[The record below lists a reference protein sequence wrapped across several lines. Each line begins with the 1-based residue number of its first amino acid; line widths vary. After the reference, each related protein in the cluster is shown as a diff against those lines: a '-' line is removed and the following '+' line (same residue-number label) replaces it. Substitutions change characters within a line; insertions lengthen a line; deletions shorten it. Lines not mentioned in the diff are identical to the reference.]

1 MTDAPLPPD
10 AADELASAYLDGAA
24 TDAERARVD
33 ADEEL
38 GARVRAMAAVRNAVR
53 TPLPVDAARR
63 EAALAAALDAAEEPG
78 GVLALDRGRPTAAPV
93 VPLPARWR
101 SAGRDRRLRYL
112 AVAAA
117 VAVAA
122 LAVPLLD
129 RLGTEDD
136 EADTASVALDAEA
149 SAPAGRDGAEESDA
163 VDDAAGGTAGSAG
176 PEALM
181 ADDLGPFDDLEALAG
196 ALREQPELAE
206 DLYVAPTATGGADAV
221 TSTTLAA
228 CAGQLELPADAEVLL
243 DATATLGGTPVVVV
257 VHRLPGGEPQLLVA
271 AVDGCAT
278 LVDQPL

>member
-10 AADELASAYLDGAA
+10 AADELASAHLDGAA
-24 TDAERARVD
+24 TDAERARVE
-33 ADEEL
+33 ADRSL
-38 GARVRAMAAVRNAVR
+38 QARVQALAAVRAAVR
-53 TPLPVDAARR
+53 TPVPVDDARR
-63 EAALAAALDAAEEPG
+63 EAALAAALAAAEEPG
-78 GVLALDRGRPTAAPV
+78 GVLAPAGSSTTAPV
-93 VPLPARWR
+93 VPLAARWR

-117 VAVAA
+117 VAVVA
-122 LAVPLLD
+122 LAVPVLD
-129 RLGTEDD
+129 RLGAEDD

-149 SAPAGRDGAEESDA
+149 SSPAARDGAEESGM
-163 VDDAAGGTAGSAG
+163 DDAAGGSAAAPTA
-176 PEALM
+176 EAFV
-181 ADDLGPFDDLEALAG
+181 ADDLGPFDGVDDLAA
-196 ALREQPELAE
+196 ALREQPELA
-206 DLYVAPTATGGADAV
+206 DDADAAPTTTGGAEAM

-228 CAGQLELPADAEVLL
+228 CDGQLTLPADTEVLF